1 MTNDNGKAYELAEKF
16 VHASNRNIFLTGK
29 AGTGKT
35 TFLKTVVEQTYK
47 KVMVAAPT
55 GIAAINAGGV
65 TLHSLFHLPFG
76 IFLPEGL
83 PAYEGFLSSGINTPQ
98 SIRKSLRMN
107 SQKRKLIRE
116 MELLII
122 DEVSML
128 RADTLDAIDT
138 VLRLIRYDKHQPFG
152 GVQMVFIGDLLQ
164 LPPVMKNEEK
174 KYLHPYYPTGYF
186 FEAQALRQ
194 RQPLYIELE
203 KIFRQTDP
211 EFIRLLNHFRDNTVN
226 SGDLETLNRH
236 YHPSFKARSDE
247 GYIFLTTH
255 NRKADEINRKA
266 LQKLPGKS
274 WHYQAEVEG
283 DFGEHIYPVDYD
295 LELKEGAQVMFI
307 KNDYSGEQRYFNG
320 KIGFVSDLSEES
332 IEVSFND
339 GSPPTEVERYIWE
352 NKQYSLD
359 KEKNE
364 IKEKV
369 KGTFTHYPLKLA
381 WAITVHKSQGL
392 TFDKAIIDV
401 SRAFAPGQIYVALS
415 RLVSLD
421 GLVLNSP
428 VPTHM
433 LEPDPALRSFF
444 EHKQTSENLEYA
456 YQHELPAFL
465 FDYVT
470 RSFDLR
476 PLYGEL
482 KRFIEGYDKDESRST
497 KQQYKSWAA
506 GLQDEVRETRQVA
519 DRFQVQLQKI
529 RRQNDPA
536 WLSNLRGRVK
546 AASAYFKPLLK
557 EYSEWITNHI
567 QDIRNKSGVKKYI
580 AELKDLDHAFF
591 SKLQS
596 IEKAESLVE
605 AVMQQKQISRDTV
618 QPQTRTHRADKK
630 SGTGSPGQKHAGTAT
645 KSKQGTKER
654 TFELFNKGKNVEQI
668 AEERGLAMTT
678 IEGHL
683 SHWVSLGE
691 IPATHF
697 VDPQKLEQILEVARR
712 IESLKLNDI
721 KARLGDDFTYSDLKF
736 ALAYHK
742 WNQEKEK

>member
-1 MTNDNGKAYELAEKF
+1 MTTNSGKPYELAGKF
-16 VHASNRNIFLTGK
+16 VHGTNRNIFLTGK

-35 TFLKTVVEQTYK
+35 TFLKSVVEQTFK
-47 KVMVAAPT
+47 KTMVAAPT

-76 IFLPEGL
+76 IFLPDGI
-83 PAYEGFLSSGINTPQ
+83 PSYDGFISSGINTPQ

-107 SQKRKLIRE
+107 SHKRKLIRE

-138 VLRLIRYDKHQPFG
+138 VLRLIRYNKHQPFG

-164 LPPVMKNEEK
+164 LPPVMKNDEK
-174 KYLHPYYPTGYF
+174 RYLNAYYPTGYF
-186 FEAQALRQ
+186 FEARALQ
-194 RQPLYIELE
+194 QKQPIYIELE

-211 EFIRLLNHFRDNTVN
+211 KFIRLLNHFRDNAV
-226 SGDLETLNRH
+226 SPADLETLNQH
-236 YHPSFKARSDE
+236 YHPSFKPRSDE

-255 NRKADEINRKA
+255 NRKADEINRNA
-266 LQKLPGKS
+266 LDKLPGKS

-283 DFGEHIYPVDYD
+283 DFGEHLYPVDYD

-320 KIGFVSDLSEES
+320 KIGFVSALSEDY

-339 GSPPTEVERYIWE
+339 GSPSAEVEMYVWE
-352 NKQYSLD
+352 NKHYSLD

-364 IKEKV
+364 IKEKI

-415 RLVSLD
+415 RLVSLE

-433 LEPDPALRSFF
+433 LEPDPALKAFF
-444 EHKQTSENLEYA
+444 EYKQAPDQLENEY
-456 YQHELPAFL
+456 QNELPGFL
-465 FDYVT
+465 FDYVA
-470 RSFDLR
+470 RAFDLR

-482 KRFIEGYDKDESRST
+482 KQFVNGYDKDESRST
-497 KQQYKSWAA
+497 KQQYKSWAT
-506 GLQDEVRETRQVA
+506 GLQEELKPTRKVA
-519 DRFQVQLQKI
+519 DRFQVQLQKLS
-529 RRQNDPA
+529 RQKDPG
-536 WLSNLRGRVK
+536 WLSNLQGRVK

-557 EYSEWITNHI
+557 EYSEWIVSHI
-567 QDIRNKSGVKKYI
+567 NDIQGKSGVKKYTT
-580 AELKDLDHAFF
+580 ELKDLDHAFF

-596 IEKAESLVE
+596 MEKAESLV
-605 AVMQQKQISRDTV
+605 AAMVQQKEISRETV
-618 QPQTRTHRADKK
+618 QPQTRTRRIDKK
-630 SGTGSPGQKHAGTAT
+630 RGPGSSGKKQSTTAT
-645 KSKQGTKER
+645 KKKKGTKEQ
-654 TFELFNKGKNVEQI
+654 TFELFTMGKNVEQI
-668 AEERGLAMTT
+668 AEERGLAVTT
-678 IEGHL
+678 IEAHL
-683 SHWVSLGE
+683 THWVKQGE
-691 IPATHF
+691 IPATDF

-712 IESLKLNDI
+712 IESTRLNDI

-736 ALAYHK
+736 ALAHHQR
-742 WNQEKEK
+742 NQEKEK

>member
-1 MTNDNGKAYELAEKF
+1 MTNNSGKAYELAGKF
-16 VHASNRNIFLTGK
+16 VHGTNRNVFLTGK

-35 TFLKTVVEQTYK
+35 TFLKTIVEQTYK

-76 IFLPEGL
+76 IFLPEGF
-83 PAYEGFLSSGINTPQ
+83 PSYDGYISSGINTPQ

-107 SQKRKLIRE
+107 SHKRKLIRE

-138 VLRLIRYDKHQPFG
+138 VLRLIRYNKQQPFG

-164 LPPVMKNEEK
+164 LPPVMKNDEK
-174 KYLHPYYPTGYF
+174 KCLQPWYPTGYF
-186 FEAQALRQ
+186 FEARALQQ
-194 RQPLYIELE
+194 RQPIYIELE
-203 KIFRQTDP
+203 KIFRQSDP
-211 EFIRLLNHFRDNTVN
+211 GFIRLLNHFRDNAV
-226 SGDLETLNRH
+226 SPEDLETLNQH
-236 YHPSFKARSDE
+236 YHPSFKPPSDE

-266 LQKLPGKS
+266 LDTLPGKS
-274 WHYQAEVEG
+274 WYYQAEVDG
-283 DFGEHIYPVDYD
+283 DFGENLYPVDYKM
-295 LELKEGAQVMFI
+295 ELKEGAQVMFI

-320 KIGFVSDLSEES
+320 KIGFVSALSEED

-339 GSPPTEVERYIWE
+339 GSPPAEVEMYVWE

-364 IKEKV
+364 IKEKI

-415 RLVSLD
+415 RLVSLQ
-421 GLVLNSP
+421 GLVLNGP

-433 LEPDPALRSFF
+433 LEPDPALRAFF
-444 EHKQTSENLEYA
+444 EHKQTPESLVDEY
-456 YQHELPAFL
+456 QNELPAFL
-465 FDYVT
+465 FDYVS
-470 RSFDLR
+470 RAFDLR

-482 KRFIEGYDKDESRST
+482 KRFIEGYDKDKSRST
-497 KQQYKSWAA
+497 KQQYKSWAT
-506 GLQDEVRETRQVA
+506 GLQGEFKQTRKVA
-519 DRFQVQLQKI
+519 DRFQVQLQKL
-529 RRQNDPA
+529 RRQKDPA
-536 WLSNLRGRVK
+536 WLSNLQGRVE

-557 EYSEWITNHI
+557 EYSGWIVAHI
-567 QDIRNKSGVKKYI
+567 NNIQGKSGVKKYI
-580 AELKDLDHAFF
+580 TELKDLDHAFF

-596 IEKAESLVE
+596 IEKAESLLA
-605 AVMQQKQISRDTV
+605 AVVQQKEISRDTV
-618 QPQTRTHRADKK
+618 QPQTRTHLAENKTSKGSSGKK
-630 SGTGSPGQKHAGTAT
+630 QANKTT
-645 KSKQGTKER
+645 KSKKGTKEY
-654 TFELFNKGKNVEQI
+654 TFELFTGGKNVEQI
-668 AEERGLAMTT
+668 AEERGLAVTT

-683 SHWVSLGE
+683 SHWVRLGE
-691 IPATHF
+691 IPATDF
-697 VDPQKLEQILEVARR
+697 VDPRKLEQILEVVKR
-712 IESLKLNDI
+712 IESTRLNDI
-721 KARLGDDFTYSDLKF
+721 KARLGDEFTYSDLKF
-736 ALAYHK
+736 ALAHHQ
-742 WNQEKEK
+742 WNQEKGK